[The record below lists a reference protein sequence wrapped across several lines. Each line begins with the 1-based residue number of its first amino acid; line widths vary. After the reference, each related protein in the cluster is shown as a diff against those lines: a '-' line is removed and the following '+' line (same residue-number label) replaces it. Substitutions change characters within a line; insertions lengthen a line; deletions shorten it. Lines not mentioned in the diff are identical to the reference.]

1 MPETTW
7 RDTIRAALAEDR
19 ATEDATTALLGAAGT
34 RQVGL
39 RFIAEGPIVLA
50 GIPLVAEAYA
60 ELDPAVT
67 VRAAVPEG
75 ARVGAGTVL
84 AEARG
89 PASALLSGERVVLNF
104 LQHVSGVAT
113 ATRRI
118 VDLVSGTG
126 AQVTH
131 TRKTIPGLRAIDLYG
146 VKMGGGVPNRTSL
159 ADAVMWK
166 DNHWALLRDPAEL
179 KAVVSRVSPDLPV
192 VVEVENEIQLE
203 VALAAGATHLLI
215 DNQTPEQM
223 ARWARRAG
231 PGVIIQ
237 ASGGITEA
245 NARAYAEAGAHLLAI
260 GSITHSA
267 QSAPIRC
274 DLVE

>member
-1 MPETTW
+1 MVW
-7 RDTIRAALAEDR
+7 RDVIRAALAEDR
-19 ATEDATTALLGAAGT
+19 VREDVTTALLGPAGA
-34 RQVGL
+34 RPVGL
-39 RFIAEGPIVLA
+39 RFIAEGRIVAA

-67 VRAAVPEG
+67 VRAAVEEG
-75 ARVGAGTVL
+75 EQVDAGAVL

-104 LQHVSGVAT
+104 LQHVSGIAT

-118 VDLVSGTG
+118 VDLVAGTG

-131 TRKTIPGLRAIDLYG
+131 TRKTIPGLRALALYG
-146 VKMGGGVPNRTSL
+146 VRMGGGVPNRTSL
-159 ADAVMWK
+159 ADGVMWK
-166 DNHWALLRDPAEL
+166 DNHWALLRGPSEL
-179 KAVVSRVSPDLPV
+179 EKVVSRVEPGLPL
-192 VVEVENEIQLE
+192 VVEVESELQLE
-203 VALAAGATHLLI
+203 VALAAGATHLLV
-215 DNQTPEQM
+215 DNQPPAEV
-223 ARWARRAG
+223 ARWVRRAG
-231 PGVIIQ
+231 AGVIIQ

-245 NARAYAEAGAHLLAI
+245 NARAYAEAGAALLAI

-267 QSAPIRC
+267 PSAPIRC

>member
-1 MPETTW
+1 MTW
-7 RDTIRAALAEDR
+7 RDLIRAALAEDR
-19 ATEDATTALLGAAGT
+19 VREDVTSALLGTAGA
-34 RQVGL
+34 RQAGL
-39 RFIAEGPIVLA
+39 RFIAEGPIVVA
-50 GIPLVAEAYA
+50 GVPIVAAAYA

-67 VRAAVPEG
+67 VRAAVNEG
-75 ARVGAGTVL
+75 ELVEPGTVM

-89 PASALLSGERVVLNF
+89 PASSLLSGERVVLNF
-104 LQHVSGVAT
+104 LQHVSGIAT

-118 VDLVSGTG
+118 VDLVAGTG

-131 TRKTIPGLRAIDLYG
+131 TRKTIPGLRALQLYG
-146 VKMGGGVPNRTSL
+146 VRMGGGVPNRTSL

-166 DNHWALLRDPAEL
+166 DNHWALLGDPARLGEML
-179 KAVVSRVSPDLPV
+179 TRVEPGLPIV
-192 VVEVENEIQLE
+192 IEVETEDQLE
-203 VALAAGATHLLI
+203 IALAAGATHLLV
-215 DNQTPEQM
+215 DNQSPAVL

-245 NARAYAEAGAHLLAI
+245 NARAYAEAGATLLAI

-267 QSAPIRC
+267 PSAPIRC
-274 DLVE
+274 DLVD

>member
-1 MPETTW
+1 MTW
-7 RDTIRAALAEDR
+7 RECIHAALAEDR
-19 ATEDATTALLGAAGT
+19 VRDDVTTALLGSAGA
-34 RQVGL
+34 RQAGL
-39 RFIAEGPIVLA
+39 RFIAEGRITVA
-50 GIPLVAEAYA
+50 GIPLVEEAYA

-67 VRAAVPEG
+67 VRAAVKDGEQVE
-75 ARVGAGTVL
+75 AETAL

-104 LQHVSGVAT
+104 LQHVSGMAT

-118 VDLVSGTG
+118 VDLVAGTG

-131 TRKTIPGLRAIDLYG
+131 TRKTIPGLRALALYG
-146 VKMGGGVPNRTSL
+146 VRMGGGVPNRTSL

-166 DNHWALLRDPAEL
+166 DNHWALLGDPAEL
-179 KAVVSRVSPDLPV
+179 KAVMSRVSPGLEV
-192 VVEVENEIQLE
+192 VVEVENEVQLE
-203 VALAAGATHLLI
+203 VALAAGATHLLV
-215 DNQTPEQM
+215 DNQSPEQM

-267 QSAPIRC
+267 PSAPIRC